1 MNEETKVRLNAPDL
15 EKVTGGEM
23 FPQIERR
30 GVPCPKCGGD
40 VPVLEYGVV
49 SKTLECP
56 HCGCEFPK
64 PTIGWNS

>member
-1 MNEETKVRLNAPDL
+1 
-15 EKVTGGEM
+15 M